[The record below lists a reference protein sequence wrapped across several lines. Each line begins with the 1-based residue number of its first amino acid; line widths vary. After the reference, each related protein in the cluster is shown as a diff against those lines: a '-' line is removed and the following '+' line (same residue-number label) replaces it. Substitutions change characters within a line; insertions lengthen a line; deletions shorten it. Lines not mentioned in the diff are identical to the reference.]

1 MLRLLR
7 KWHKWVSIVIAI
19 PFLIILST
27 GILLATRGFNTWV
40 QPAYP
45 PLKSKLS
52 ISFDQILEAARA
64 VPEANIKEW
73 KDVSQID
80 IRPDTGNIR
89 VRSKNMWELQIDG
102 ATGVVNNSAVRRV
115 SWLVSI
121 HEGAE
126 FGKYVRYGV
135 FFPSAVAVFFLLVSG
150 VLIFFQPY
158 FNRRKMRKTP

>member
-19 PFLIILST
+19 PFLITLIS

-40 QPAYP
+40 QPNYP
-45 PLKSKLS
+45 PLKSKLVL
-52 ISFDQILEAARA
+52 SFDQILTAART
-64 VPEANIKEW
+64 VPEAKIVEW

-102 ATGVVNNSAVRRV
+102 ATGEINSSAVRRV

-126 FGKYVRYGV
+126 FGKYVRYGI
-135 FFPSAVAVFFLLVSG
+135 FFPSALCVLFLLISG
-150 VLIFFQPY
+150 VAIFFQPY
-158 FNRRKMRKTP
+158 LNRRKTRKTP